1 VSASIRA
8 LSRTVTRVSI
18 AATAS
23 AIANFRLPPG
33 ASAYTR
39 VSDSASSTA
48 PAPASIFALPDTVT
62 VELPTAMPTAS
73 GTTTFSMPFVA
84 SMSILSSLAA
94 RIEPPATSCPRTSTT
109 ALPIFKINGSKSIG
123 TMSGI
128 GIKPLSSFRL
138 ASTSIASAA
147 TILPSAEISI
157 FRSLFAS

>member
-1 VSASIRA
+1 VSASTSA
-8 LSRTVTRVSI
+8 LSRTITRVSI

-23 AIANFRLPPG
+23 AIENFKVAPH
-33 ASAYTR
+33 ASADTR
-39 VSDSASSTA
+39 TSDSASSRT

-62 VELPTAMPTAS
+62 VELPTAMPTPIGTTVAS
-73 GTTTFSMPFVA
+73 GPLSA
-84 SMSILSSLAA
+84 LMSILSSLAA
-94 RIEPPATSCPRTSTT
+94 WIEPPATSCPRTSTT

-147 TILPSAEISI
+147 MIFASAPISI
-157 FRSLFAS
+157 LRSLFAS